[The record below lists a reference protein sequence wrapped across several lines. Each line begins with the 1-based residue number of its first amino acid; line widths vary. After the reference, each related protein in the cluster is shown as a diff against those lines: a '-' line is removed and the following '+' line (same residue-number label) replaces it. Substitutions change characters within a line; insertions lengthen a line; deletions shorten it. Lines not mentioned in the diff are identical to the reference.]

1 MLITKPDKTMT
12 TTEYSDHFFE
22 YVNDVEEGIKNP
34 LDAYLHFKQI
44 EAALK
49 AAMQRIEEAAVSE
62 RRAYGKEE
70 VIRHGMRIELVEGR
84 KTYSYKHIAL
94 WQEIDE
100 KRKQIEKA
108 AKGAA
113 EFGAHVITNDGE
125 EIEPAEIRFGKDHL
139 RISVAK

>member
-1 MLITKPDKTMT
+1 MNK
-12 TTEYSDHFFE
+12 TEYYDHFFE
-22 YVNDVEEGIKNP
+22 YVNGVEEGIMNP
-34 LDAYLHFKQI
+34 LDAYLHFKEI

-49 AAMQRIEEAAVSE
+49 NAMQIIEEAAVSE

-70 VIRHGMRIELVEGR
+70 VIRQGLRIELVEGR

-94 WQEIDE
+94 WQEIDA

-125 EIEPAEIRFGKDHL
+125 EIEPAEVRYGKDHL
-139 RISVAK
+139 RISAAR